1 MANLLNYK
9 RFPIANIVAHEQM
22 QSLNRADK
30 RLLKLSSKLLHLNF
44 SKFSIK
50 VPILYELNVVFLIF
64 SLLILNIQQMNIV
77 VLLFTLN
84 KYSSPGKSV
93 CFTEII
99 KKKKKKQ
106 KRKWLKYWISCSF
119 TGEIFQSVIYLFLN
133 QAYRCWNKPCK
144 SIEILHFFL
153 DFLVSSQSPVLVSLM
168 LTLNIFQTFY

>member
-22 QSLNRADK
+22 RSLNRASK

-84 KYSSPGKSV
+84 KYSSSGKSV

-99 KKKKKKQ
+99 KKKTKKN
-106 KRKWLKYWISCSF
+106 RKEN
-119 TGEIFQSVIYLFLN
+119 G
-133 QAYRCWNKPCK
+133 
-144 SIEILHFFL
+144 
-153 DFLVSSQSPVLVSLM
+153 
-168 LTLNIFQTFY
+168 